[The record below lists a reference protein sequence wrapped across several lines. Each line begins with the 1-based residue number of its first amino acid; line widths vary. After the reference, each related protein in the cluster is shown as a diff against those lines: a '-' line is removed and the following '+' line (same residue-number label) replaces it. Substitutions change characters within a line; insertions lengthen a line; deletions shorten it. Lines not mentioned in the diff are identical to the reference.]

1 MKDEIAS
8 QLKPRLFGVLLVI
21 IALLLLLIGF
31 LLMAF
36 LQPEAGQ
43 YYSRWVVALVVLVML
58 AGFGLLFPGL
68 WKAFVGPGVGMG
80 MFTGLLKVVAVGAML
95 VGLGFA
101 GLYSM
106 AVYSM
111 ATQPTPKPS
120 SSSTSSH
127 SSSSDW
133 LWD

>member
-1 MKDEIAS
+1 MKNEIAS

-31 LLMAF
+31 LLMVF

-43 YYSRWVVALVVLVML
+43 YYSGWVVALVVLVML

-68 WKAFVGPGVGMG
+68 WKAFVGPGMG

-101 GLYSM
+101 GLYAM

-120 SSSTSSH
+120 PSSH